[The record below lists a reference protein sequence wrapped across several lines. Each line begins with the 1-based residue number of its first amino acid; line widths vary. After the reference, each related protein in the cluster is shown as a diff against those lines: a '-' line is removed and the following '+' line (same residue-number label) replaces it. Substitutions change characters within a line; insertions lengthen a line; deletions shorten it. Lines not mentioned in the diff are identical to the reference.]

1 MKTVLFAL
9 IFCFA
14 FANKRPVVSKKFKLC
29 GNELCD
35 EVLFKAKVNETMNS
49 DHEAFLSLVAGDL
62 IDVTAVKFSDRTDL
76 MEGRLKDGRRGNF
89 YISAIDI
96 GPYIDFLRNAIEIRK
111 EMKKISQDRADI
123 GSKRVLGAERADL
136 HLVRD
141 YNIQATRYAED
152 QNPLHPDQ
160 LPLPDLT
167 ATNRGD
173 HEHSH
178 GVGNGRSRG
187 FFHGI
192 QTQDSHSNGDLPVK
206 AKIIPRGR
214 RTYLNG
220 ASYEEYRNGHSG
232 EAGHLGTLTSNT
244 HRGASSGH
252 VHSSGE
258 SAGEQVKPV
267 PTEKLSTSNSQNS
280 VEMEAQLM
288 KSTSPPIPPTT
299 FSPSESLR
307 KEQQPPDAAAVE
319 SGTPQPVLTTTTTL
333 GDQYATT
340 THSIEKESIPTQGS
354 SVPFAAP
361 ISDSTNET
369 VTTPVTYIPAIM
381 DRYTL
386 SSQSTTVSPPPA
398 TGHHDF
404 HVNDSNATSDSDAG
418 AQEAS
423 TSRKDRLHIDS
434 NMQAALEAAQKPENS
449 IPSGDGIV
457 SPVNDA
463 VPPST
468 SPGPPQ
474 YCTRED
480 CNYQHSKVNGI
491 QKESAHVA
499 DHVSCSQ
506 SVSNSNDGSNPCNDV
521 RKGEEDH
528 GRSGFIAGILRSLTT
543 FVRSFPYL
551 NDVDNAG
558 IAFVINVSLLMGSI
572 VFHLIWSFF
581 SDSDDDMDISDRMI
595 ERLKCELD
603 EERRV
608 RACLENNLTSEMKNT
623 LLANEKAT
631 EICRLLE

>member
-1 MKTVLFAL
+1 
-9 IFCFA
+9 
-14 FANKRPVVSKKFKLC
+14 
-29 GNELCD
+29 
-35 EVLFKAKVNETMNS
+35 
-49 DHEAFLSLVAGDL
+49 
-62 IDVTAVKFSDRTDL
+62 
-76 MEGRLKDGRRGNF
+76 
-89 YISAIDI
+89 
-96 GPYIDFLRNAIEIRK
+96 
-111 EMKKISQDRADI
+111 
-123 GSKRVLGAERADL
+123 
-136 HLVRD
+136 
-141 YNIQATRYAED
+141 
-152 QNPLHPDQ
+152 
-160 LPLPDLT
+160 
-167 ATNRGD
+167 
-173 HEHSH
+173 
-178 GVGNGRSRG
+178 
-187 FFHGI
+187 
-192 QTQDSHSNGDLPVK
+192 
-206 AKIIPRGR
+206 
-214 RTYLNG
+214 
-220 ASYEEYRNGHSG
+220 
-232 EAGHLGTLTSNT
+232 
-244 HRGASSGH
+244 
-252 VHSSGE
+252 
-258 SAGEQVKPV
+258 
-267 PTEKLSTSNSQNS
+267 
-280 VEMEAQLM
+280 MEAQLM

-361 ISDSTNET
+361 ISDST
-369 VTTPVTYIPAIM
+369 IM

-491 QKESAHVA
+491 QKESAHVV

-558 IAFVINVSLLMGSI
+558 IAFVINVSLLIGAI

-581 SDSDDDMDISDRMI
+581 SDSDDDMDISDRMLTHDLATKCKFLDEQNKVKDMEI
-595 ERLKCELD
+595 HRLGSVADRFQDVFVEATELRKELGAKEREIENHVRRSERLKCELD

-631 EICRLLE
+631 EICRLWNDAQTAHSHTVNELASTRKALERLEKDLHDERKIHEETVVDCSKSKDTAYGLQAELQLAHEKIKKLEAEKSSLELENTILSSMIEESERNRKDGSTGVGWSGFGDGINEETVRGKERAPASSTITVPVASFTSANDNREAAKLRVQPKKIAQEFHLTKIALDKEKGRRRLESKVVALESESERKKREVEEREHDSSRVGERCSELAIMKDSNAKARETEL

>member
-1 MKTVLFAL
+1 
-9 IFCFA
+9 
-14 FANKRPVVSKKFKLC
+14 
-29 GNELCD
+29 
-35 EVLFKAKVNETMNS
+35 
-49 DHEAFLSLVAGDL
+49 
-62 IDVTAVKFSDRTDL
+62 
-76 MEGRLKDGRRGNF
+76 
-89 YISAIDI
+89 
-96 GPYIDFLRNAIEIRK
+96 
-111 EMKKISQDRADI
+111 
-123 GSKRVLGAERADL
+123 
-136 HLVRD
+136 
-141 YNIQATRYAED
+141 
-152 QNPLHPDQ
+152 
-160 LPLPDLT
+160 
-167 ATNRGD
+167 
-173 HEHSH
+173 
-178 GVGNGRSRG
+178 
-187 FFHGI
+187 
-192 QTQDSHSNGDLPVK
+192 
-206 AKIIPRGR
+206 
-214 RTYLNG
+214 
-220 ASYEEYRNGHSG
+220 
-232 EAGHLGTLTSNT
+232 
-244 HRGASSGH
+244 
-252 VHSSGE
+252 
-258 SAGEQVKPV
+258 
-267 PTEKLSTSNSQNS
+267 
-280 VEMEAQLM
+280 M

-491 QKESAHVA
+491 QKESAHVV

-558 IAFVINVSLLMGSI
+558 IAFVINVSLLIGAI

-581 SDSDDDMDISDRMI
+581 SDSDDDMDISDRMLTHDLATKCKFLDEQNKVKDMEIHRLGSVADRFQDVFVEATELRKELGAKEREIENHVRRI

-631 EICRLLE
+631 EICRLWNDAQTAHSHTVNELASTRKALERLEKDLHDERKIHEETVVDCSKSKDTAHRLQAELQLAHEKIKKLEAEKSSLELENAILSSMIEESERNRKDGSAGESGGSVGWSGFGDGINGETVRGKERAPASSTITVPVASFTSANDNREAAKLRVQPKKIAQEFHST